1 MTKKTNFVIPT
12 KEESHLLITQ
22 AYKTKK
28 SKLEVLR
35 RFFVPQNDKKSMTM
49 NNTMIEYNEGY
60 LTFYVYIITNK
71 HRSTYYTGMTNNLGR
86 RLTEHKEN
94 IEIGVK
100 TFASK
105 YNIEFLVYYEKFTWV
120 EQAIAREKEIKG
132 WKRDKKLD
140 LIRSFNENFEF
151 LNHRFV

>member
-1 MTKKTNFVIPT
+1 
-12 KEESHLLITQ
+12 
-22 AYKTKK
+22 
-28 SKLEVLR
+28 
-35 RFFVPQNDKKSMTM
+35 M
-49 NNTMIEYNEGY
+49 NNTMIEYNEGH

-71 HRSTYYTGMTNNLGR
+71 HRSTYYIGMTNNLGR

-94 IEIGVK
+94 IEKGVK

-132 WKRDKKLD
+132 WKRDKKLN

>member
-1 MTKKTNFVIPT
+1 
-12 KEESHLLITQ
+12 
-22 AYKTKK
+22 
-28 SKLEVLR
+28 
-35 RFFVPQNDKKSMTM
+35 
-49 NNTMIEYNEGY
+49 MIEYNEGH

-71 HRSTYYTGMTNNLGR
+71 HRSTYYIGMTNNLGR

-94 IEIGVK
+94 IEKGVK

-120 EQAIAREKEIKG
+120 KQAIAREKEIKG
-132 WKRDKKLD
+132 WKRDKKLN

>member
-1 MTKKTNFVIPT
+1 
-12 KEESHLLITQ
+12 
-22 AYKTKK
+22 
-28 SKLEVLR
+28 
-35 RFFVPQNDKKSMTM
+35 
-49 NNTMIEYNEGY
+49 
-60 LTFYVYIITNK
+60 
-71 HRSTYYTGMTNNLGR
+71 MTNDLGR

-94 IEIGVK
+94 IEKGIK

-105 YNIEFLVYYEKFTWV
+105 YNLQFLVYYEKFTWV
-120 EQAIAREKEIKG
+120 QLAIEREKELKG